1 MSLRTLEREAIA
13 TALLPAQWA
22 LLRPLRALG
31 DGLNYVETVEAAQSA
46 AQDAQRQLAA
56 MGLQARQAQELEEE
70 NRRLRELLQLRPRLQ
85 VPALA
90 AEVVYESPDN
100 YTRRVILDKGQVA
113 GVLPGSPVVDERG
126 VLGQVVRV
134 QPFTSEVR
142 LLVDRDLAIPVLIE
156 RTGVRGIVYGRA
168 SNLGADVV
176 ELRYISGDV
185 DIQEGDVLLTSG
197 IDGVYPARLPVARI
211 MVVERQGATAFLR
224 IDGQP
229 MARMQGARHVMVLAP
244 WQEALAAQLPAAAEL
259 RALVAP
265 RPMPPSKRV
274 RTSLHSAAPAAVCP
288 DRRSLPHDHAARRTA
303 VAARQPLVHCAEHSV
318 CSAAQSLAHRQ
329 LGGHARHAVAGAGL
343 LGGAPAPACRAGL
356 GLCAGAVH

>member
-1 MSLRTLEREAIA
+1 MSLRTLERDAPSLFKKSLPEPVQLVVFCVLALVLMVADARLHITNPVRQAIA

-142 LLVDRDLAIPVLIE
+142 LLVDRDLAIPIAIE
-156 RTGVRGIVYGRA
+156 RTGVRGVVYGRA
-168 SNLGADVV
+168 SNLSADVV
-176 ELRYISGDV
+176 ELRYMPGDV
-185 DIQEGDVLLTSG
+185 DVQEGDMLTTSG
-197 IDGVYPARLPVARI
+197 IDGVYPAGLPVAR
-211 MVVERQGATAFLR
+211 VALVERQGATAFLR
-224 IDGQP
+224 VEGQP
-229 MARMQGARHVMVLAP
+229 LARMQGARHVMVLTP
-244 WQEALAAQLPAAAEL
+244 WQEALAAQLPAADEV

-265 RPMPPSKRV
+265 QPEATKKAREDK
-274 RTSLHSAAPAAVCP
+274 SAQ
-288 DRRSLPHDHAARRTA
+288 R
-303 VAARQPLVHCAEHSV
+303 
-318 CSAAQSLAHRQ
+318 
-329 LGGHARHAVAGAGL
+329 
-343 LGGAPAPACRAGL
+343 RAGSRL
-356 GLCAGAVH
+356 PVHESKEATP

>member
-1 MSLRTLEREAIA
+1 MSLRTLERDAPSLFKKSLPEPVQLVVLCVLALVLMLADARLHITNPVRQAIA
-13 TALLPAQWA
+13 TVLFPAQWA
-22 LLRPLRALG
+22 LLRPLRALS
-31 DGLNYVETVEAAQSA
+31 DGLHYMETVQVAQSA
-46 AQDAQRQLAA
+46 AHEAQRQLAA
-56 MGLQARQAQELEEE
+56 MSLEARQAQELEEE
-70 NRRLRELLQLRPRLQ
+70 NRRLRALLELRPRLQ
-85 VPALA
+85 VPTLA
-90 AEVVYESPDN
+90 AEVVYESPDS

-229 MARMQGARHVMVLAP
+229 IARMQGARHVMVLAP

-265 RPMPPSKRV
+265 QADAAQQAREDK
-274 RTSLHSAAPAAVCP
+274 SAQ
-288 DRRSLPHDHAARRTA
+288 RRAGGSLPG
-303 VAARQPLVHCAEHSV
+303 QKEY
-318 CSAAQSLAHRQ
+318 
-329 LGGHARHAVAGAGL
+329 
-343 LGGAPAPACRAGL
+343 AP
-356 GLCAGAVH
+356 